1 MYATGLVCDLNFI
14 ISKYQVSNF
23 PPCPTHCM
31 SYTDGS
37 SNRYVMV
44 VTVRALAY
52 ATVTTCIGI
61 I

>member
-1 MYATGLVCDLNFI
+1 MPN
-14 ISKYQVSNF
+14 
-23 PPCPTHCM
+23 THCM